1 MFYTPWPRIHSADR
15 RSWSRILDLL
25 AHVAYLQVCPQASD
39 LGLSSC
45 MAFSRARGGTY
56 KGPQTRSSLEDMA
69 AGVEPPR
76 VRKTSSNA
84 AAAAMPKTPQPK
96 ADAALVAYV
105 LGRFGML
112 GDIKRGHIYME
123 SQWIY
128 MFSCPGSREPPHGM
142 VRPGPRTS
150 CLYSSLS

>member
-1 MFYTPWPRIHSADR
+1 
-15 RSWSRILDLL
+15 
-25 AHVAYLQVCPQASD
+25 
-39 LGLSSC
+39 
-45 MAFSRARGGTY
+45 MALSRARGGTY

-112 GDIKRGHIYME
+112 GDIKRGHIHGE
-123 SQWIY
+123 SVDIY
-128 MFSCPGSREPPHGM
+128 VLVSRVDTPPHGM

-150 CLYSSLS
+150 CLYSSLT